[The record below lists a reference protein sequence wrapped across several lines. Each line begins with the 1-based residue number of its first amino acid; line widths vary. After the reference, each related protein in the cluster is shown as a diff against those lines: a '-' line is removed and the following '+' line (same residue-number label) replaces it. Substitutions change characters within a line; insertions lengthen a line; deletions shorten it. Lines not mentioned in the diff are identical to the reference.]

1 MRPVRNAGRDAR
13 DEIDRSGPN
22 CGRAMYWPLSDAP
35 VSGATV
41 TTGYLEIAPAEGS
54 LHETAAPSVYFQH
67 TMVGHMCARRRVFH
81 AWYARRP
88 IGRHRIESMLVQEM
102 LRPSGRSQVFHLTGT
117 AVVARAG
124 CRLGSRYRRIFL
136 LEQCSDA
143 SRSALPGQCLTRSIS
158 HSMCSA

>member
-1 MRPVRNAGRDAR
+1 
-13 DEIDRSGPN
+13 
-22 CGRAMYWPLSDAP
+22 MYWPLSDAP

-102 LRPSGRSQVFHLTGT
+102 VRPSGGHRCSTSLGLPLLHVL
-117 AVVARAG
+117 VAGWEADIG
-124 CRLGSRYRRIFL
+124 GSFYWSSVRM
-136 LEQCSDA
+136 
-143 SRSALPGQCLTRSIS
+143 LPGLPCLVNV
-158 HSMCSA
+158 